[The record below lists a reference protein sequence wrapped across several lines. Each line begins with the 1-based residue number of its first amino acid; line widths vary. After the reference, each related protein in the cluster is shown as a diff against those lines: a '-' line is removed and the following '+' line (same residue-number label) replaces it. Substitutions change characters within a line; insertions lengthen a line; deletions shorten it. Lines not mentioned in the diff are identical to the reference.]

1 MSEVKEYLPI
11 GSVVLLKDAQK
22 KVMITGYTPIDMENK
37 NKIYEYL
44 GCVFPEG
51 IIKSDENILF
61 DTKDIDKIFF
71 KGFVNEEQENFI
83 TEVKEILENEEKK
96 KQILNEIK

>member
-22 KVMITGYTPIDMENK
+22 KVMITGYTPIDMETK

-71 KGFVNEEQENFI
+71 KGFVNEEQESFI
-83 TEVKEILENEEKK
+83 TEVKEILENEENK

>member
-11 GSVVLLKDAQK
+11 GSVVLLKGAQK
-22 KVMITGYTPIDMENK
+22 KVMITGYTPIDMETK

-71 KGFVNEEQENFI
+71 KGFINEEQEKFI
-83 TEVKEILENEEKK
+83 PEVKEILESEEKRK
-96 KQILNEIK
+96 EILNEIK

>member
-22 KVMITGYTPIDMENK
+22 KVMITGYTPIDMETK

-44 GCVFPEG
+44 GGVFPEG

>member
-22 KVMITGYTPIDMENK
+22 KVMITGSTPIDMETK

-96 KQILNEIK
+96 KQIINEIK

>member
-22 KVMITGYTPIDMENK
+22 KVMITGYTPIDMETK

-44 GCVFPEG
+44 GCIFPEG

>member
-22 KVMITGYTPIDMENK
+22 KIMITGYTPIDMETK

>member
-22 KVMITGYTPIDMENK
+22 KVMITGYTPIDMETK

>member
-22 KVMITGYTPIDMENK
+22 KVMITGYTPIDMETK

-96 KQILNEIK
+96 KEILNEIK

>member
-1 MSEVKEYLPI
+1 MSGVKEYLPI

-22 KVMITGYTPIDMENK
+22 KVMITGYTPIDMETK

>member
-11 GSVVLLKDAQK
+11 GSIVLLKDAQK
-22 KVMITGYTPIDMENK
+22 KVMITGYTPIDMETK

>member
-22 KVMITGYTPIDMENK
+22 KVMITGYTPIDMETK

-83 TEVKEILENEEKK
+83 TEVKEILENKEKK